1 MLPLHPNN
9 VQIIR
14 RYSHGLQEKQC
25 GVRLRQKLKINK
37 QLFTEVDESKPL

>member
-14 RYSHGLQEKQC
+14 RYSHGLQAKQC
-25 GVRLRQKLKINK
+25 GVRQKLKINK